1 MWEKYVCRCFISLYF
16 IIFPL
21 KPVCFLTRDKMGVN
35 PNERGSGKELGGLL
49 EGVETVIEIYNKTI
63 FN

>member
-1 MWEKYVCRCFISLYF
+1 MWEKYVCLCFISFYF

-21 KPVCFLTRDKMGVN
+21 MPVCFLMIDKMGVN
-35 PNERGSGKELGGLL
+35 PNERGSGKELGGL